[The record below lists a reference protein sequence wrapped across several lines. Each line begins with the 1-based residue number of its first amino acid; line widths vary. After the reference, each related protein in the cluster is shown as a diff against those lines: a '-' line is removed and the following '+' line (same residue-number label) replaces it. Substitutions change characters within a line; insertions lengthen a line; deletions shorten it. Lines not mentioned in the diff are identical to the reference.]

1 MSDVY
6 TFSQG
11 TGPLLV
17 SMPHVGLNVPA
28 DIGALLTE
36 QAQALPDTDWYVD
49 KLYDVL
55 PDLGASTLRAN
66 HSRYVV
72 DLNRAPDNSSLYPGQ
87 SVTEICPTTLFT
99 CEPLYKPNCEP
110 SAEQVRQRVEQY
122 WLPYHQK
129 ISAELQRIKRQF
141 GYALLWDAHSIKNQ
155 VPRFFEGTLPDFNWG
170 NADGTASSPA
180 LAESMQQQIKAH
192 GQYSSIINGRF
203 KGGYITRHYGTPAN
217 HIYALQ
223 LELSQNTYMSA
234 DNSYCDKRAAQV
246 KPLLKTLIEMMLTH
260 GR

>member
-36 QAQALPDTDWYVD
+36 QAQALPYTDWYVD
-49 KLYDVL
+49 KLYDFL
-55 PDLGASTLRAN
+55 PDLGVSTLRAN
-66 HSRYVV
+66 YSRYVV

-155 VPRFFEGTLPDFNWG
+155 VPVFSR
-170 NADGTASSPA
+170 
-180 LAESMQQQIKAH
+180 AH
-192 GQYSSIINGRF
+192 F
-203 KGGYITRHYGTPAN
+203 P
-217 HIYALQ
+217 
-223 LELSQNTYMSA
+223 
-234 DNSYCDKRAAQV
+234 
-246 KPLLKTLIEMMLTH
+246 TLIGVMPMAQPARRPLPRACNSRSKLTESIQALSTDASKAAISH
-260 GR
+260 VITARRPTIFMPCSLSYHKIPTCQPTIVTATSEPRR